1 MAAVKIFIE
10 LSEELVE
17 RAKAVGLN
25 IENQSDVIAEAV
37 EKEIRRLEVGKNLR
51 EIAEQL
57 RAMPDELKPTSEEID
72 EAVRQA
78 RAEIATERKEPRR
91 S

>member
-1 MAAVKIFIE
+1 MSAVKIVIE
-10 LSEELVE
+10 LPEELVE

-25 IENQSDVIAEAV
+25 IENQSDAIAEAV
-37 EKEIRRLEVGKNLR
+37 EKEVRRREASRNLL

-57 RAMPDELKPTSEEID
+57 RAIPDELKPTQEEID

-78 RAEIATERKEPRR
+78 RAEIAAERKDSQVR
-91 S
+91 